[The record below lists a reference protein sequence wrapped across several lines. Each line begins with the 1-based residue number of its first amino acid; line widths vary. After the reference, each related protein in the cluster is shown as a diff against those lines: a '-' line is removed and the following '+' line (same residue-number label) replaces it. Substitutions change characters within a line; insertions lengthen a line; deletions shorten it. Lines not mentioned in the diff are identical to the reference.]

1 MTTRRSFL
9 HNASLLAGSLAASG
23 LTTAAAAP
31 AANARPNKL
40 CFFTKH
46 LQGLG
51 FDDIAGLAAEMGV
64 DGVESPIRPKG
75 HIEPEKVEDELP
87 RYIEALKK
95 QNLEMTLLTSGI
107 NEVSQEQRTE
117 AVLRTAAKLGV
128 KRFRMLYYKY
138 DLDKPIWAQLQEV
151 KPRLKDLIQLC
162 QEIGIQPLFQ
172 NHSGKDY
179 FGAPIWDIYSL
190 MQEYPAEQ
198 FSFCYDI
205 YHATVEGG
213 MQWPLSAA
221 LTADHWGAIYFKD
234 FQWIGRK
241 AEGCPLGQGQVSPDF
256 AKLLL
261 KRGYTGPISLHVE
274 YLKGDA
280 RDPAVLKQFREAHVR
295 DFAVLKQW
303 MGWA

>member
-1 MTTRRSFL
+1 MTTRRSL
-9 HNASLLAGSLAASG
+9 LQNASLLAGSLAASG
-23 LTTAAAAP
+23 LPTAAAP

-87 RYIEALKK
+87 RYVEALKK
-95 QNLEMTLLTSGI
+95 QNLEMSILTSGI

-151 KPRLKDLIQLC
+151 QPRLKDLIQLC

-179 FGAPIWDIYSL
+179 FGAPVWDIYSL
-190 MQEYPAEQ
+190 MQAYPAEQ

-221 LTADHWGAIYFKD
+221 LTAGHWGAIYFKD

-280 RDPAVLKQFREAHVR
+280 RDPAVLRQFREAHVR

>member
-179 FGAPIWDIYSL
+179 FGAPVWDIYSL

>member
-190 MQEYPAEQ
+190 MQECPAEQ

-241 AEGCPLGQGQVSPDF
+241 AEGCPLGQGQVSPEF

-295 DFAVLKQW
+295 DFAMLKQW
-303 MGWA
+303 MGWT

>member
-9 HNASLLAGSLAASG
+9 QNASLLAGSLAASG
-23 LTTAAAAP
+23 LTTSQAAAAT
-31 AANARPNKL
+31 AARPNKL

-46 LQGLG
+46 LQSLG

-87 RYIEALKK
+87 RFIEALKK
-95 QNLEMTLLTSGI
+95 QNLEMTILTSGI

-117 AVLRTAAKLGV
+117 SVLRTAAKLGV

-241 AEGCPLGQGQVSPDF
+241 AEGCPLGQGQVNPDF

-280 RDPAVLKQFREAHVR
+280 KDPAVLKQFREAHVR

>member
-9 HNASLLAGSLAASG
+9 QNASLLAGSLAASG
-23 LTTAAAAP
+23 LTTSQAAAAP
-31 AANARPNKL
+31 AARPNKL

-87 RYIEALKK
+87 RFIEALKK
-95 QNLEMTLLTSGI
+95 QNLEMTILTSGI

-117 AVLRTAAKLGV
+117 SVLRTAAKLGV

-190 MQEYPAEQ
+190 MQEYPAQQ

-280 RDPAVLKQFREAHVR
+280 KDPAVLKQFREAHVR

>member
-51 FDDIAGLAAEMGV
+51 FDDIASLAAEMGV

-87 RYIEALKK
+87 RFIEALKK

-179 FGAPIWDIYSL
+179 FGAPVWDIYSL

>member
-87 RYIEALKK
+87 RFIEALKK
-95 QNLEMTLLTSGI
+95 QNLEMTILTSGI

-117 AVLRTAAKLGV
+117 SVLRTAAKLGV

-280 RDPAVLKQFREAHVR
+280 KDPAVLKQFREAHVR

>member
-179 FGAPIWDIYSL
+179 FGAPVWDIYSL

-280 RDPAVLKQFREAHVR
+280 KDPAVLKQFREAHVR